1 MLTVYLFVLLATLLE
16 ARAAALPASAQAIG
30 DTCPGSGINILH
42 QISISIFSM
51 FSFNHDHR
59 NLQAKTVGLLEPGE
73 LLKYLEV
80 AAHKMSKM
88 TRPVVLK
95 PRIKQVRF
103 T

>member
-1 MLTVYLFVLLATLLE
+1 MT
-16 ARAAALPASAQAIG
+16 I
-30 DTCPGSGINILH
+30 
-42 QISISIFSM
+42 
-51 FSFNHDHR
+51 DHR
-59 NLQAKTVGLLEPGE
+59 NLQAKTVGLLELGE

-103 T
+103 TEECMFGIIQNEP